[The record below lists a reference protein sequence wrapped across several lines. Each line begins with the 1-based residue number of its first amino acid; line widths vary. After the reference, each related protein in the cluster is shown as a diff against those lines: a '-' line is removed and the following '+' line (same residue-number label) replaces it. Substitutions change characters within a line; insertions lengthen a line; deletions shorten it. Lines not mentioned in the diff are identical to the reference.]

1 MESGERTIPL
11 DTKIFITIEYM
22 QPLTKAQYEV
32 VIKLN
37 THDGFESKFTLLV
50 QAQDKG
56 YIELETKS
64 EQ

>member
-1 MESGERTIPL
+1 
-11 DTKIFITIEYM
+11 M
-22 QPLTKAQYEV
+22 QPQTKAQYEI